1 MVECA
6 LRCDT
11 MSLWDFT
18 DVAKIWRPVGLRTF
32 FVATLVSSPAFADKI
47 EYAAIADSVPH
58 LVIRSNETES
68 DAFIRATCPQ
78 TGMVELRLGAEF
90 EVGSG
95 NGAAVSLTLKSAG
108 KTANI
113 SGVSLQSIDS
123 PMTGGSELLATIP
136 SADPI
141 FAVLSSGASIRL
153 SGSIKGAQSLSIGNE
168 ATKSLKKFLAS
179 CKA

>member
-1 MVECA
+1 MIECA
-6 LRCDT
+6 LRCGAMT
-11 MSLWDFT
+11 LWDFV
-18 DVAKIWRPVGLRTF
+18 DVAKVWPPVGLRAV
-32 FVATLVSSPAFADKI
+32 FVATFVSTPAFADKI

-68 DAFIRATCPQ
+68 DAFIRATCSQ

-90 EVGSG
+90 DVGAG
-95 NGAAVSLTLKSAG
+95 KGGAVTLTLKSAG

-123 PMTGGSELLATIP
+123 PMTGSSELLATVP
-136 SADPI
+136 STDPV

-153 SGSIKGAQSLSIGNE
+153 SGSIKGAQSVSVGNE